1 MKPVKYSETM
11 TPIASYN
18 FSQNK
23 ICATCA
29 LVVEPRTTRKHK
41 RSAHWQTNSTA
52 EHVRPMARKPGHEHI
67 IQRYILIKDKR
78 QSLTKVVKTK
88 TKMIKRMARTQR
100 ILQATSAARPAMS
113 NHQDFQYRDTPAS
126 NTGPTSIT

>member
-1 MKPVKYSETM
+1 MPTE
-11 TPIASYN
+11 SYN
-18 FSQNK
+18 SLQNK
-23 ICATCA
+23 IYAMSA
-29 LVVEPRTTRKHK
+29 LVVRITMQR

-78 QSLTKVVKTK
+78 QRLTKVAKTK

-113 NHQDFQYRDTPAS
+113 NHQDTQYKDTPAS
-126 NTGPTSIT
+126 NTGAT